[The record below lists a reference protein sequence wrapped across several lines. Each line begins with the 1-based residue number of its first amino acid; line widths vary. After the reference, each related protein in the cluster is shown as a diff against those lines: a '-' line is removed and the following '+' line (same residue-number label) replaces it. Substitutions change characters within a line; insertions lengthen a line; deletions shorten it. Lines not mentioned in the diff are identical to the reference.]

1 VSDSTRDDNGRG
13 RGDDQAD
20 PRPFGQPY
28 EEPLE
33 GWKDIAREVRL
44 SIETAQRRA
53 RRRRDPLPTWKYER
67 AVIAWRSALQQW
79 MARSILPLQVAER
92 LEAIERKRR
101 RGPFERR
108 KRGRDFDE

>member
-1 VSDSTRDDNGRG
+1 VATVSDQERDD
-13 RGDDQAD
+13 
-20 PRPFGQPY
+20 PRSFGQAY
-28 EEPLE
+28 EEPIE
-33 GWKDIAREVRL
+33 GWKSIAKEVKL

-67 AVIAWRSALQQW
+67 AVIAWRSALRQW

-101 RGPFERR
+101 RGPFH
-108 KRGRDFDE
+108 K